1 MSHRATRGNTGQWG
15 SGSGGK
21 RRPGP
26 VRRSLRAEAG
36 TEGRVWATPVTAGC
50 RPPPAAWHLALGCV
64 RQGNRGS
71 ARARTGGLG
80 HEFGTGPLGKTTQ
93 ITVSGDRSPEARL
106 PGESEGPDSSAA
118 DTVIH
123 TAGSGETG
131 RGPTRPGSPSP
142 PGRCKRVP
150 GRERGWWKKVP
161 FM

>member
-1 MSHRATRGNTGQWG
+1 MGYSSDRGVQAT
-15 SGSGGK
+15 SG
-21 RRPGP
+21 RLAPGP
-26 VRRSLRAEAG
+26 GVLETG
-36 TEGRVWATPVTAGC
+36 E
-50 RPPPAAWHLALGCV
+50 
-64 RQGNRGS
+64 QGPIVS
-71 ARARTGGLG
+71 QDGGLG

-150 GRERGWWKKVP
+150 GRKRGWWKKVP
-161 FM
+161 FMYKAQKYMFYLNRSIVRIWY